1 MAFSSTSST
10 SVIMRTEERAF
21 ARLLSR
27 AFTRGV
33 WSEGAAER
41 MSASIPKQALSW
53 KRDGD
58 GRVRT
63 RILSSRLSR
72 CDPRVA
78 QPCIH
83 AGRVERGAA
92 EREDERE
99 HVQASAFA
107 RKKET
112 DARMRT
118 PLARQAYEC
127 HARVL
132 QYGMKS
138 AGYAPPCIWVQLLRT
153 LGRVVHT
160 PNGDT
165 DVHGEPLACRCARTA
180 PPPSCRH
187 RAATCTATAAH
198 RRPPPASVLSSV
210 CR

>member
-1 MAFSSTSST
+1 MSLGT
-10 SVIMRTEERAF
+10 V
-21 ARLLSR
+21 RLRCASCVGRSPHQHGLLVDFIHQR
-27 AFTRGV
+27 DHAHG
-33 WSEGAAER
+33 GAHIREC
-41 MSASIPKQALSW
+41 
-53 KRDGD
+53 
-58 GRVRT
+58 T
-63 RILSSRLSR
+63 
-72 CDPRVA
+72 VA